1 MQENWATNTRKM
13 LSQSRTGGGE
23 SAINLLRSFIADG
36 GFEAGGRLP
45 PERELCE
52 TLGLTRNALRRALD
66 ALEPEGVLWRHV
78 GKGTFISDTMAV
90 RDPVAE
96 LGRQITPFRM
106 IRARLAIEPAI
117 AREAA
122 VNASGKAIMAMQLAM
137 ERAHSA
143 SNWSEYEKHDDLFHR
158 AIAEASDNLLLLSLF
173 DQLNAVRRAVAWG
186 NVVRDS
192 QRPPSTH
199 SSFAEHEAI
208 AMEIASRRPEEAY
221 EAMRAHLKSVSERLF
236 GAA

>member
-1 MQENWATNTRKM
+1 V
-13 LSQSRTGGGE
+13 LSQPKANGGE
-23 SAINLLRSFIADG
+23 QAISQLRDFIADG
-36 GFEAGGRLP
+36 GFEPGVRLP

-52 TLGLTRNALRRALD
+52 RLGMTRNTLRRALD
-66 ALEPEGVLWRHV
+66 TLEREGALWRHV
-78 GKGTFISDTMAV
+78 GKGTFVSDVAAAT
-90 RDPVAE
+90 DPTVE

-106 IRARLAIEPAI
+106 MRARLAIEPAI

-122 VNASGKAIMAMQLAM
+122 VNASGKALMTMQLAM

-143 SNWSEYEKHDDLFHR
+143 SSWSEYERQDDLFHR
-158 AIAEASDNLLLLSLF
+158 AIAEASDNLLLLALF
-173 DQLNAVRRAVAWG
+173 DQLNGVRRAVAWG

-192 QRPPSTH
+192 LRPPSDH

-208 AMEIASRRPEEAY
+208 AMEIAARRPEGAY

-236 GAA
+236 GSA